1 MVEQIARKVI
11 VLCSIVTVVAM
22 LSSFAVAQ
30 NAESL
35 YKSKC
40 AVCHA
45 ADGSGNTPVGT
56 KLAIKDLKT
65 SKNTDA
71 AWFDITKKG
80 KGKMPAYENKLT
92 DDQIKGLV
100 KYIRGL
106 GKTK

>member
-1 MVEQIARKVI
+1 MMEQIVRRSML
-11 VLCSIVTVVAM
+11 LCLIVTVVTM
-22 LSSFAVAQ
+22 LPSSALAQ

-35 YKSKC
+35 YKAKC

-45 ADGSGNTPVGT
+45 ADGTGNTPIGT
-56 KLAIKDLKT
+56 KLEIKDFKA
-65 SKNTDA
+65 SKSTDA

-80 KGKMPAYENKLT
+80 KGKMPAYENRLS
-92 DDQIKGLV
+92 DDQIKDLV